1 MNDSKDRRF
10 VLDGG
15 SHAAFSSEGVTPDAA
30 TSTHDATGSRAAPF
44 AGGSIEFDL
53 PESGRYVRAHVI
65 GIGGMGRVVQAF
77 DRRLSREVALKEVI
91 RTGSDAEV
99 EVRER
104 RLVREASITARL
116 DHPGIVPV
124 HDAGRLPD
132 GNLYYAMRIVRG
144 TSLVAAIKAAA
155 TAGERRHLL
164 RHVLD
169 ACNAVAWA
177 HRHGVIHRDLK
188 PANIMVG
195 EFGETQVVDWGLAA
209 LIESPANAAASSSA
223 SLPQS
228 AQPDSASLPQS
239 AQPDSA
245 SLPQSATNSDDAALT
260 RLGTILG
267 TPRYMS
273 PEQATGLPATQRS
286 DVWSLGCVLYE
297 VVAGVAA
304 VSEGSSEEVI
314 ERVKRGQTIDLERAA
329 PELPPEVLAIVRR
342 ALQPDPSHR
351 YEDAKALSR
360 DLASHLDGQRVS
372 AHAYT
377 AWELVV
383 RLARAWRK
391 QLIVAGIAL
400 VALVA
405 FVLVAFSEIEA
416 ERNRALDAEARALF
430 AADSSR
436 RAEDRV
442 RGVLAESDVSLSRA
456 LTDEAIG
463 RSLAAARPEAEVLAA
478 HAIALG
484 DSPLAMGV
492 LASWDAMA
500 APTLLSRIPRPKEC
514 VDLDLSP
521 DGRLLGCRER
531 GAISLHRFSEPMG
544 TSLSPTLSRLWRTS
558 VESRGAA
565 LLTGAGLFATG
576 TRADHTSFFA
586 LADGVQR
593 PSPPMSCCGLAVK
606 ASDNGKTSW
615 VAGAGALAAV
625 KDGRA
630 HEMRLC
636 KSGEETAGT
645 VDATGEYWA
654 LSCRDGTVF
663 HGPIGGPMMRHETGF
678 GVLEGDLQVRAAPMP
693 DKGRAPAQGKA
704 QRDRAPAAVLAF
716 TRDRKRLLMG
726 NTVGTLAL
734 YDLEAETMVRT
745 MDSGVAMPGH
755 IATSPDG
762 RLAAI
767 LGDRS
772 GVRIWDLETGDFRG
786 SLPDLDVR
794 SLRFVENGGSDLATL
809 GDELRLW
816 RLTAGPVSRLGVGDG
831 VTSIA
836 VAPDGVTLA
845 VTRGKGLTVT
855 TLDGTR
861 LFDGSWHDTVV
872 KGGAF
877 SDDGHSYVATA
888 GQSRRLTRF
897 DTDTWSTFE
906 EAFEIA
912 FAVREATVLT
922 PPGAARY
929 WVAASHSCGAKAFFD
944 GDAEP
949 VDLLASYGCPAVN
962 DLARSSNGRFLVMYD
977 ANEGALYL
985 LDAHV
990 AQIPRKLAHDRDATN
1005 LYLADDGRTLL
1016 AAEMDAITEWDLAD
1030 ASLLTHVFPA
1040 RATAF
1045 LATAMS
1051 PDGRFVAGGARD
1063 GSTWLWERPTGR
1075 LRAVFRDH
1083 DQRTSAVTFVSN
1095 QLLATGSW
1103 DWTVRLRSLSVFDR
1117 PAADWTPLVERR
1129 WGLVLDDVLEGG
1141 LQ

>member
-1 MNDSKDRRF
+1 VTDAKDRRF
-10 VLDGG
+10 DLDVA
-15 SHAAFSSEGVTPDAA
+15 SHAAWSSDGATPVAA
-30 TSTHDATGSRAAPF
+30 TSNREGS
-44 AGGSIEFDL
+44 GSIPFDL

-91 RTGSDAEV
+91 RTGPDSDCED
-99 EVRER
+99 RER

-144 TSLVAAIKAAA
+144 TSLATAIKAAA
-155 TAGERRHLL
+155 TAGQRRHLL

-209 LIESPANAAASSSA
+209 LIESPANAAASSA
-223 SLPQS
+223 SQTF
-228 AQPDSASLPQS
+228 
-239 AQPDSA
+239 
-245 SLPQSATNSDDAALT
+245 ATNSVAVDMPAEDAALT
-260 RLGTILG
+260 RLGAILG

-314 ERVKRGQTIDLERAA
+314 ERVKRGQTIGLERAA
-329 PELPPEVLAIVRR
+329 PELPPELLAIVRR
-342 ALQPDPSHR
+342 ALQPDPSRR
-351 YEDAKALSR
+351 YEDAKALAR
-360 DLASHLDGQRVS
+360 DLSSYLDGQRVS
-372 AHAYT
+372 AHAYST
-377 AWELVV
+377 WELFV
-383 RLARAWRK
+383 RLARAWKK
-391 QLIVAGIAL
+391 QLIVAGVAL
-400 VALVA
+400 VALVV
-405 FVLVAFSEIEA
+405 FVLIAFTEIDA
-416 ERNRALDAEARALF
+416 ERSRALDAEARALR

-442 RGVLAESDVSLSRA
+442 RGALTESDASLARA

-463 RSLAAARPEAEVLAA
+463 RSMAAARPEAEVLAA

-492 LASWDAMA
+492 LASWDAMT
-500 APTLLSRIPRPKEC
+500 APTLLSRSPRPEEC
-514 VDLDLSP
+514 VDLDVSP

-531 GAISLHRFSEPMG
+531 GAISLHRFSEPIG
-544 TSLSPTLSRLWRTS
+544 TTPSPTLSRLWRTP
-558 VESRGAA
+558 VESRGVA
-565 LLTGAGLFATG
+565 LLVEPGLFATG
-576 TRADHTSFFA
+576 TREDHTSFFS
-586 LADGVQR
+586 LADGVKR
-593 PSPPMSCCGLAVK
+593 PSPPMDCCGLAVK

-615 VAGAGALAAV
+615 VAGAGALVAV
-625 KDGRA
+625 KDGRV
-630 HEMRLC
+630 HEIRLC
-636 KSGEETAGT
+636 RSGEETAGT
-645 VDATGEYWA
+645 VDATGEFWA

-663 HGPIGGPMMRHETGF
+663 HGPIGGPVKSPATGF
-678 GVLEGDLQVRAAPMP
+678 GVLEGELHVRRAPMP
-693 DKGRAPAQGKA
+693 EKG
-704 QRDRAPAAVLAF
+704 RAPAAVLAF

-726 NTVGTLAL
+726 NTVGTIAL

-745 MDSGVAMPGH
+745 IDSGVAMPSH

-772 GVRIWDLETGDFRG
+772 GVRIWDLQTGDFRG
-786 SLPDLDVR
+786 SLPDINVR
-794 SLRFVENGGSDLATL
+794 SMRFIENGGSDLATL

-816 RLTAGPVSRLGVGDG
+816 RLSAGPVTRLGVGDG

-855 TLDGTR
+855 TLDGMR

-877 SDDGHSYVATA
+877 TDDGYSYVASA
-888 GQSRRLTRF
+888 GQSGRLTRF
-897 DTDTWSTFE
+897 DTSSWSTYE
-906 EAFEIA
+906 QEFEIE
-912 FAVREATVLT
+912 FAVREATVMS
-922 PPGAARY
+922 PPGSARY
-929 WVAASHSCGAKAFFD
+929 WVAASHSCGAEAFFD

-949 VDLLASYGCPAVN
+949 IDLLGLYGCPPVN
-962 DLARSSNGRFLVMYD
+962 DLARSPNGRFLVTYD
-977 ANEGALYL
+977 GVEGALYL

-990 AQIPRKLAHDRDATN
+990 AHTPRKLAHNRDATN
-1005 LYLADDGRTLL
+1005 IYLADDGRTLL
-1016 AAEMDAITEWDLAD
+1016 AAELDAVTEWDLAD
-1030 ASLLTHVFPA
+1030 ASILTRVFPS
-1040 RATAF
+1040 RGTAF
-1045 LATAMS
+1045 LSTALS
-1051 PDGRFVAGGARD
+1051 PDGRFVAGGGRD

-1083 DQRTSAVTFVSN
+1083 DQRTSAVTFLSN
-1095 QLLATGSW
+1095 ELLATGSW
-1103 DWTVRLRSLSVFDR
+1103 DWTVRLRSLAVFDR
-1117 PAADWTPLVERR
+1117 PAAQWIALVERR
-1129 WGLVLDDVLEGG
+1129 WGLVLDDVLDGG
-1141 LQ
+1141 FQ